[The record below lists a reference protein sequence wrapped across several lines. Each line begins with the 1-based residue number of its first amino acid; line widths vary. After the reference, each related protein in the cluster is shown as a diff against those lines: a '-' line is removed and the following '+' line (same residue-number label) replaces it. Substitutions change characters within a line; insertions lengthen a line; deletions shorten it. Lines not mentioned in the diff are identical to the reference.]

1 MSVRSQLRG
10 REVEEAIRLLSA
22 CDPKLAKVI
31 RSVGPCSLKAPRT
44 FSVFGALLQSIV
56 YQQLAG
62 RAAAAILGRVHAAL
76 GPGSIPTPERVVG
89 LPDSVLREAGLSR
102 SKLAAIRDL
111 AEKTLAGQVPTLAQ
125 LRRMSDEEI
134 IEKLIPIRGVGRW
147 TVEMLLIFRL
157 GRPDVLPV
165 TDYGVRKGFG
175 LVFQKGRLPTTAQ
188 MVRRGERWRPFRS
201 VASWYLWRALEL
213 PPKSPS

>member
-1 MSVRSQLRG
+1 MSAPSQLRG
-10 REVEEAIRLLSA
+10 KEVDKAIRLLSA

-31 RSVGPCSLKAPRT
+31 RRVGRCSLKAPRT

-62 RAAAAILGRVHAAL
+62 KAASAILGRVHAAL
-76 GPGSIPTPERVVG
+76 GPGSLPTPEGVVG
-89 LPDSVLREAGLSR
+89 LPDSVLRQAGLSR

-111 AEKTLAGQVPTLAQ
+111 AEKTLAGQVPTLPQ

-157 GRPDVLPV
+157 GRPDVLPI

-175 LVFQKGRLPTTAQ
+175 LVFQRGKLPTPAQ
-188 MVRRGERWRPFRS
+188 LVRRGERWRPYRS
-201 VASWYLWRALEL
+201 VASWYLWRALDL
-213 PPKSPS
+213 PAVT

>member
-1 MSVRSQLRG
+1 MSVPSQLRSK
-10 REVEEAIRLLSA
+10 EVGEAIRWLSA
-22 CDPKLAKVI
+22 SDPKLAKVI
-31 RSVGPCSLKAPRT
+31 RSVGPCTLKVPRT
-44 FSVFGALLQSIV
+44 FNVFGSLLQSIV

-62 RAAAAILGRVHAAL
+62 KAAAAILGRVHAAL
-76 GPGSIPTPERVVG
+76 GAGSTPTPESVVA
-89 LPDSVLREAGLSR
+89 LPDSVLRQAGLSR

-111 AEKTLAGQVPTLAQ
+111 AEKVLAGQVPTLPQ

-134 IEKLIPIRGVGRW
+134 VEKLTAIRGVGRW

-157 GRPDVLPV
+157 GRPDVLPI

-175 LVFQKGRLPTTAQ
+175 LVFQSGKLPDTAQ

-213 PPKSPS
+213 PPRP